1 MLDRRDALG
10 QVFSTSKLRIRNRAA
25 HAARSGTSPVLLQLT
40 PNPLHPMKS
49 PFKKSA
55 AAVLVAAALLFS
67 AGCSRDDG
75 KTAGQTVDDSAISAK
90 VKAAFVQDPGVR
102 AIDVKV
108 DTHLGVVQLSGW
120 ADSAAE
126 KARAEE
132 LAKAVPG
139 VKSVQNK
146 IELKTNVKKP

>member
-1 MLDRRDALG
+1 
-10 QVFSTSKLRIRNRAA
+10 
-25 HAARSGTSPVLLQLT
+25 
-40 PNPLHPMKS
+40 MKS
-49 PFKKSA
+49 SYKHAVA
-55 AAVLVAAALLFS
+55 AALVAAALLFS

-75 KTAGQTVDDSAISAK
+75 KTVGQNIDDSAVSAK
-90 VKAAFVQDPGVR
+90 VKAAFAKDPGVR

-108 DTHLGVVQLSGW
+108 DTFKGAVQLSGW

-139 VKSVQNK
+139 VKSVENK
-146 IELKTNVKKP
+146 IELKTSVKKP

>member
-1 MLDRRDALG
+1 
-10 QVFSTSKLRIRNRAA
+10 
-25 HAARSGTSPVLLQLT
+25 
-40 PNPLHPMKS
+40 MKS
-49 PFKKSA
+49 CFKKLFA
-55 AAVLVAAALLFS
+55 IGLIAAALLVS

-90 VKAAFVQDPGVR
+90 VKAAFAQDPGVK
-102 AIDVKV
+102 AIEIKV
-108 DTHLGVVQLSGW
+108 DTHLGAVQLSGW
-120 ADSAAE
+120 AESAAE

-139 VKSVQNK
+139 VKTVTNN

>member
-1 MLDRRDALG
+1 
-10 QVFSTSKLRIRNRAA
+10 
-25 HAARSGTSPVLLQLT
+25 
-40 PNPLHPMKS
+40 MKS
-49 PFKKSA
+49 SYKHAVA
-55 AAVLVAAALLFS
+55 AALVAAALLFG

-75 KTAGQTVDDSAISAK
+75 KTVGQNIDDSAVSAK
-90 VKAAFVQDPGVR
+90 VKAAFAKDPGVR

-108 DTHLGVVQLSGW
+108 DTFKGAVQLSGW

-139 VKSVQNK
+139 VKSVENK
-146 IELKTNVKKP
+146 IELKTSVKKP

>member
-1 MLDRRDALG
+1 
-10 QVFSTSKLRIRNRAA
+10 
-25 HAARSGTSPVLLQLT
+25 
-40 PNPLHPMKS
+40 MKS
-49 PFKKSA
+49 SIKKSIA
-55 AAVLVAAALLFS
+55 AALVAAALLFS

-90 VKAAFVQDPGVR
+90 VKAAFVQDAGVR